1 MAKIVLVTGG
11 ARSGKSAFAEDQL
24 ADREQVCYI
33 ATGLP
38 RGDDP
43 EWQERIRLHQER
55 RPASWTTQEQYAG
68 LADWLREQSH
78 PVYLL
83 DCATL
88 LTSNRL
94 FDLIAQHFPD
104 KLELT
109 EEHFL
114 SRQEQSFLLQ
124 LLEEEWQELLST
136 IRQTNAECWIVTD
149 EVGLGI
155 VPETRLGRFF
165 RDMQGKINQLI
176 AKEASEAY
184 LVICGLAQQLK

>member
-11 ARSGKSAFAEDQL
+11 ARSGKSAFAEEQL
-24 ADREQVCYI
+24 ADRERVCYI

-38 RGDDP
+38 RGEDP

-165 RDMQGKINQLI
+165 RDVQGKINQLI

-184 LVICGLAQQLK
+184 LVICSLAQQLK

>member
-24 ADREQVCYI
+24 ADREEVCYI

-38 RGDDP
+38 RGEDP

-55 RPASWTTQEQYAG
+55 RPASWTTQEQYAR

-109 EEHFL
+109 EENFL

-165 RDMQGKINQLI
+165 RDVQGKINQLI

>member
-24 ADREQVCYI
+24 ADREEVCYI

-38 RGDDP
+38 RGEDP

-124 LLEEEWQELLST
+124 LLEEEWQELLSA
-136 IRQTNAECWIVTD
+136 IRQTDAECWIVTD

-165 RDMQGKINQLI
+165 RDVQGKINQLI

>member
-11 ARSGKSAFAEDQL
+11 ARSGKSAFAEEQL
-24 ADREQVCYI
+24 ADRERVCYI

-38 RGDDP
+38 RGEDP

-104 KLELT
+104 KRELT
-109 EEHFL
+109 VDHFL
-114 SRQEQSFLLQ
+114 SRQERSFLLQ
-124 LLEEEWQELLST
+124 LVAEEWHELLSA

-165 RDMQGKINQLI
+165 RDVQGKINQLI

>member
-11 ARSGKSAFAEDQL
+11 ARSGKSAFAEEQL
-24 ADREQVCYI
+24 ADRERVCYI

-38 RGDDP
+38 RGEDP

-109 EEHFL
+109 EERFL

-124 LLEEEWQELLST
+124 LLEEEWQELLSA
-136 IRQTNAECWIVTD
+136 IHQTDAECWIVTD

-165 RDMQGKINQLI
+165 RDVQGKTNQLI

>member
-114 SRQEQSFLLQ
+114 SRQEQAFLLQ
-124 LLEEEWQELLST
+124 LLEEEWQELLSA
-136 IRQTNAECWIVTD
+136 IRQADAECWIVTD

-165 RDMQGKINQLI
+165 RDVQGKINQLI

>member
-11 ARSGKSAFAEDQL
+11 ARSGKSAFAEEQL
-24 ADREQVCYI
+24 AGRERVCYI

-38 RGDDP
+38 RGEDP

-109 EEHFL
+109 EENFL

-124 LLEEEWQELLST
+124 LLEDEWQELLST
-136 IRQTNAECWIVTD
+136 IRQIDSECWIVTD

-165 RDMQGKINQLI
+165 RDVQGKINQLI

>member
-11 ARSGKSAFAEDQL
+11 ARSGKSAFAEEQL
-24 ADREQVCYI
+24 ADRERVCYI

-38 RGDDP
+38 RGEDP

-109 EEHFL
+109 EERFL

-165 RDMQGKINQLI
+165 RDVQGKINHLI

>member
-11 ARSGKSAFAEDQL
+11 ARSGKSAFAEEQL
-24 ADREQVCYI
+24 ADRDSVCYI

-38 RGDDP
+38 RGEDP

-109 EEHFL
+109 EENFL

-124 LLEEEWQELLST
+124 FLEEEWQELLST
-136 IRQTNAECWIVTD
+136 IRQTDAECWIVTD

-165 RDMQGKINQLI
+165 RDVQGKINQLI

>member
-24 ADREQVCYI
+24 ADRERVCYI

-136 IRQTNAECWIVTD
+136 IHQTDAECWIVTD

-165 RDMQGKINQLI
+165 RDVQGKINQLI

>member
-11 ARSGKSAFAEDQL
+11 ARSGKSAFAEEKL
-24 ADREQVCYI
+24 ADRERVCYI

-38 RGDDP
+38 RGEDP

-104 KLELT
+104 KLELS

-165 RDMQGKINQLI
+165 RDVQGKINQLI
-176 AKEASEAY
+176 AKEAREAY

>member
-11 ARSGKSAFAEDQL
+11 ARSGKSAFAEEQL
-24 ADREQVCYI
+24 ADRERVCYI

-38 RGDDP
+38 REEDP

-94 FDLIAQHFPD
+94 FDLIAQHYPD

-136 IRQTNAECWIVTD
+136 IRQTDAECWIVTD

-165 RDMQGKINQLI
+165 RDVQGKINQLI

>member
-24 ADREQVCYI
+24 ADREEVCYI

-38 RGDDP
+38 RGEDP

-88 LTSNRL
+88 LTSNCL

-136 IRQTNAECWIVTD
+136 IRQTDAECWIVTD

-165 RDMQGKINQLI
+165 RDVQGKINQLI

>member
-11 ARSGKSAFAEDQL
+11 ARSGKSAFAEERL
-24 ADREQVCYI
+24 ANRESVCYI

-38 RGDDP
+38 RGEDP

-155 VPETRLGRFF
+155 IPETRLGRFF
-165 RDMQGKINQLI
+165 RDVQGKINQLI

>member
-11 ARSGKSAFAEDQL
+11 ARSGKSAFAEERL
-24 ADREQVCYI
+24 ADRERVCYI

-38 RGDDP
+38 RGEDP

-109 EEHFL
+109 EENFL

-124 LLEEEWQELLST
+124 LLEEEWQELLSA
-136 IRQTNAECWIVTD
+136 IRQTDAECWIVTD

-165 RDMQGKINQLI
+165 RDVQGKINQLI

-184 LVICGLAQQLK
+184 LVICGIAQQLK

>member
-11 ARSGKSAFAEDQL
+11 ARSGKSAFAEEQL
-24 ADREQVCYI
+24 ADRERVCYI

-38 RGDDP
+38 RGEDP

-109 EEHFL
+109 EENFL

-124 LLEEEWQELLST
+124 LLEDEWQELLST
-136 IRQTNAECWIVTD
+136 IRQTDAECWIVTD

-165 RDMQGKINQLI
+165 RDVQGKINQLI

>member
-11 ARSGKSAFAEDQL
+11 ARSGKSAFAEEQL
-24 ADREQVCYI
+24 ADRERVCYI

-38 RGDDP
+38 REEDP

-109 EEHFL
+109 EENFL

-124 LLEEEWQELLST
+124 LLEDEWQELLST
-136 IRQTNAECWIVTD
+136 IRQIDSECWIVTD

-165 RDMQGKINQLI
+165 RDVQGKINQLI

>member
-24 ADREQVCYI
+24 ADREEVCYI

-38 RGDDP
+38 RGEDP

-109 EEHFL
+109 EEYFL

-124 LLEEEWQELLST
+124 LLEEEWEELLSA
-136 IRQTNAECWIVTD
+136 IHQTDAECWIVTD

-165 RDMQGKINQLI
+165 RDVQGKINQLI

>member
-11 ARSGKSAFAEDQL
+11 ARSGKSAFAEERL
-24 ADREQVCYI
+24 ADLESVCYI

-38 RGDDP
+38 RGEDP

-109 EEHFL
+109 EERFL

-124 LLEEEWQELLST
+124 LLEEEWQELLSA
-136 IRQTNAECWIVTD
+136 IYQTDAECWIVTD

-165 RDMQGKINQLI
+165 RDVQGKINQLI
-176 AKEASEAY
+176 AKEASVAY

>member
-11 ARSGKSAFAEDQL
+11 ARSGKSAFAEEKL
-24 ADREQVCYI
+24 ADRERVCYI

-38 RGDDP
+38 RGEDP

-109 EEHFL
+109 EENFL

-124 LLEEEWQELLST
+124 LLEDEWQELLST
-136 IRQTNAECWIVTD
+136 IRQIDSECWIVTD

-165 RDMQGKINQLI
+165 RDVQGKINQLI

>member
-11 ARSGKSAFAEDQL
+11 ARSGKSAFAEEKL
-24 ADREQVCYI
+24 ADRERVCYI

-38 RGDDP
+38 RGEDP

-109 EEHFL
+109 EENFL

-124 LLEEEWQELLST
+124 LLEEEWQELLSA
-136 IRQTNAECWIVTD
+136 IYQTDAECWIVTD

-165 RDMQGKINQLI
+165 RDVQGKINQLI

>member
-11 ARSGKSAFAEDQL
+11 ARSGKSAFAEERL

-38 RGDDP
+38 RGEDP

-109 EEHFL
+109 EENFL

-136 IRQTNAECWIVTD
+136 IRQIDAECWIVTD

-165 RDMQGKINQLI
+165 RDVQGKINQLI

>member
-11 ARSGKSAFAEDQL
+11 ARSGKSAFAEEQL
-24 ADREQVCYI
+24 ADREEVCYI

-38 RGDDP
+38 RGEDP

-68 LADWLREQSH
+68 LADWLQEQSH

-94 FDLIAQHFPD
+94 FDLISQHFPD

-109 EEHFL
+109 EENFL

-165 RDMQGKINQLI
+165 RDVQGKINQLI

>member
-11 ARSGKSAFAEDQL
+11 ARSGKSAFAEERL
-24 ADREQVCYI
+24 ANRESVCYI

-38 RGDDP
+38 RGEDP

-124 LLEEEWQELLST
+124 LLEEEWQELLSA

-155 VPETRLGRFF
+155 IPETRLGRFF
-165 RDMQGKINQLI
+165 RDVQGKINQLI

>member
-1 MAKIVLVTGG
+1 MAEIVLVTGG
-11 ARSGKSAFAEDQL
+11 ARSGKSAFAEEQL
-24 ADREQVCYI
+24 ADRERVCYI

-38 RGDDP
+38 REEDP

-88 LTSNRL
+88 LTSNSL

-109 EEHFL
+109 EENFL

-165 RDMQGKINQLI
+165 RDVQGKINQLI
-176 AKEASEAY
+176 AKEASVAY

>member
-11 ARSGKSAFAEDQL
+11 ARSGKSAFAEEQL
-24 ADREQVCYI
+24 ADRERVCYI

-38 RGDDP
+38 RGEDP

-109 EEHFL
+109 EENFL

-124 LLEEEWQELLST
+124 LLEDEWQELLST
-136 IRQTNAECWIVTD
+136 IRQIDSECWIVTD
-149 EVGLGI
+149 EVGLGS

-165 RDMQGKINQLI
+165 RDVQGKINQLI

>member
-11 ARSGKSAFAEDQL
+11 ARSGKSAFAEERL
-24 ADREQVCYI
+24 ADRESVCYI

-38 RGDDP
+38 RGEDP

-55 RPASWTTQEQYAG
+55 RSASWTTQEQYAG

-109 EEHFL
+109 EEKFL

-124 LLEEEWQELLST
+124 LLEEEWQELLSA

-155 VPETRLGRFF
+155 IPETRLGRFF
-165 RDMQGKINQLI
+165 RDVQGKINQLI

>member
-11 ARSGKSAFAEDQL
+11 ARSGKSAFAEEKL
-24 ADREQVCYI
+24 ADRERVCYI

-38 RGDDP
+38 RGEDP

-104 KLELT
+104 KLELS

-165 RDMQGKINQLI
+165 RDVQGKINQLI

>member
-11 ARSGKSAFAEDQL
+11 ARSGKSAFAEERL

-124 LLEEEWQELLST
+124 LLEEEWKEVLST
-136 IRQTNAECWIVTD
+136 IRQTDAECWIVTD

-165 RDMQGKINQLI
+165 RDVQGKINQLI

>member
-24 ADREQVCYI
+24 ADREEVCYI

-38 RGDDP
+38 RGEDP

-78 PVYLL
+78 PIYLL

-124 LLEEEWQELLST
+124 LLEEEWQELLSA
-136 IRQTNAECWIVTD
+136 IHQTDAECWIVTD

-165 RDMQGKINQLI
+165 RDVQGKINQLI

>member
-11 ARSGKSAFAEDQL
+11 ARSGKSAFAEERL

-114 SRQEQSFLLQ
+114 SRQEESFLLQ

-165 RDMQGKINQLI
+165 RDVQGKINQLI

>member
-11 ARSGKSAFAEDQL
+11 ARSGKSAFAEERL
-24 ADREQVCYI
+24 ADRERVCYI

-38 RGDDP
+38 RGEDP

-78 PVYLL
+78 PIYLL

-124 LLEEEWQELLST
+124 LLEEEWQELLSA
-136 IRQTNAECWIVTD
+136 IRQTDAECWIVTD

-165 RDMQGKINQLI
+165 RDVQGKINQLI

>member
-11 ARSGKSAFAEDQL
+11 ARSGKSAFSEERL
-24 ADREQVCYI
+24 ADRERVCYI

-38 RGDDP
+38 RGEDP

-109 EEHFL
+109 EENFL

-136 IRQTNAECWIVTD
+136 IRQTDAECWIVTD

-165 RDMQGKINQLI
+165 RDVQGKINQQI

>member
-38 RGDDP
+38 RGEDP

-124 LLEEEWQELLST
+124 LLEEEWQELLSA
-136 IRQTNAECWIVTD
+136 IRQTDAECWIVTD

-165 RDMQGKINQLI
+165 RDVQGKINQLI

>member
-11 ARSGKSAFAEDQL
+11 ARSGKSAFAEEKL
-24 ADREQVCYI
+24 ADRERVCYI

-38 RGDDP
+38 RGEDP

-55 RPASWTTQEQYAG
+55 RPASWTPQEQYAG

-109 EEHFL
+109 EENFL

-136 IRQTNAECWIVTD
+136 IRQIDSECWIVTD

-165 RDMQGKINQLI
+165 RDVQGKINQLI

>member
-11 ARSGKSAFAEDQL
+11 ARSGKSAFAEEQL
-24 ADREQVCYI
+24 ADRERVCYI

-38 RGDDP
+38 RGEDP

-55 RPASWTTQEQYAG
+55 RPASWMTQEQYAG

-109 EEHFL
+109 EENFL

-136 IRQTNAECWIVTD
+136 IRQTDAECWIVTD

-165 RDMQGKINQLI
+165 RDVQGKINQLI

>member
-11 ARSGKSAFAEDQL
+11 ARSGKSAFAEERL
-24 ADREQVCYI
+24 ADRERVCYI

-38 RGDDP
+38 RGEDP

-109 EEHFL
+109 EERFL

-136 IRQTNAECWIVTD
+136 IRQTDAECWIVTD

-165 RDMQGKINQLI
+165 RDVQGKINQLI

>member
-11 ARSGKSAFAEDQL
+11 ARSGKSAFAEEQL
-24 ADREQVCYI
+24 ADRERVCYI

-55 RPASWTTQEQYAG
+55 RPASWTTQEQYAE

-124 LLEEEWQELLST
+124 ILEEEWQELLST
-136 IRQTNAECWIVTD
+136 IRQTDAECWIVTD

-165 RDMQGKINQLI
+165 RDVQGKINQLI

>member
-11 ARSGKSAFAEDQL
+11 ARSGKSAFAEEQL
-24 ADREQVCYI
+24 ADRERVCYI

-38 RGDDP
+38 RGEDP

-55 RPASWTTQEQYAG
+55 RPDSWTTQEQYAG

-94 FDLIAQHFPD
+94 FDLISQHFPD

-165 RDMQGKINQLI
+165 RDVQGKINQLI